1 MLAVGVVDVHHGEV
15 EQPCAVAGTE
25 PVDAGGGFLA
35 AADEPV
41 AQVPAVAVE
50 QVGEVAAVI
59 DDQVGMAGERFAQI
73 AGVLRPVGTVVRV
86 DGEPL
91 GGERG
96 GNVILRG
103 EGIAA
108 GDVNLGAARVEHL
121 GEVGGLGFEVD
132 GHGDAHPAEGLGAF
146 KFGADGVQNG
156 HIGPHPVDL
165 VSAARGG
172 FGRGN
177 VRVGHGISFMEKY
190 GISIKRAFCG
200 FSGANRAQDPLLL
213 YTILPRLSRG

>member
-1 MLAVGVVDVHHGEV
+1 
-15 EQPCAVAGTE
+15 
-25 PVDAGGGFLA
+25 
-35 AADEPV
+35 
-41 AQVPAVAVE
+41 
-50 QVGEVAAVI
+50 
-59 DDQVGMAGERFAQI
+59 MAGECFAQV

-96 GNVILRG
+96 GYIILRG

-190 GISIKRAFCG
+190 GRLRTYIDKTGILRLFRRKPRAGSATIIHHFAAFVEGVDG
-200 FSGANRAQDPLLL
+200 FL
-213 YTILPRLSRG
+213 